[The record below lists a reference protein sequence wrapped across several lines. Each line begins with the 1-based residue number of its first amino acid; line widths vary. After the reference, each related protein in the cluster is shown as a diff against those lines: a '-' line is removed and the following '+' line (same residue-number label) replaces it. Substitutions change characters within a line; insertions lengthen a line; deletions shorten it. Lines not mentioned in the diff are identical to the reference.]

1 MKVSKHS
8 LLRLRLGI
16 TSKLFLSIL
25 LCCAVIALAMTGA
38 VSISFSRGFL
48 GYLNEQE
55 AQRIASLRPT
65 LTKAYLEHGSWNF
78 LRDQPREWFMLL
90 EPASDRT
97 VQESPTAQPRRKM
110 PVEADLT
117 GLNLRVSLLD
127 ERRRLVIGNPLISSF
142 ASFHA
147 ISANGRTVGWIA
159 LMPFQEVSTGA
170 GKRFQ
175 QQQEKANW
183 IIAGIGIGLAALAG
197 WLLSRMVLAPVKRLA
212 AATHRLA
219 SGDYATRVPAGSGDE
234 LGELAQDFNRLALAL
249 DKNESLRRDFMSD
262 VSHEL
267 RTPLAVL
274 RGELEAMED
283 GLRPLSLDTVRSLQ
297 AEVATLGKLV
307 DDLYALSLS
316 DAGALSYRML
326 PVDVLE
332 LLRMTLSAFESRF
345 AARTIRVTLAASGE
359 AVCQADADRLR
370 QLFNNLLEN
379 SLRYTDAGGVLEIAA
394 ASDGARLRLD
404 FNDSKPGVPEDK
416 LPLVFER
423 FYRAD
428 PSRNRS
434 TGGAG
439 LGLAISRN
447 IVEAHQGQITAQAS
461 ALGGVCVSV
470 VLPLAR
476 GTKPAPRRAAGVE
489 A

>member
-1 MKVSKHS
+1 MKSPKHS
-8 LLRLRLGI
+8 LFRLRLGI

-55 AQRIASLRPT
+55 AQRITSLRPT
-65 LTKAYLEHGSWNF
+65 LTKAYLEHGNWNF
-78 LRDQPREWFMLL
+78 LRNNPRGWFVLLQPAGDQTLL
-90 EPASDRT
+90 DNAAEPYRHT
-97 VQESPTAQPRRKM
+97 M
-110 PVEADLT
+110 PIEADLT

-127 ERRRLVIGNPLISSF
+127 ERRRLIIGNPLISSF
-142 ASFHA
+142 ASFHP
-147 ISANGRTVGWIA
+147 ITANGRTVGWIA

-175 QQQEKANW
+175 QQQQKANW
-183 IIAGIGIGLAALAG
+183 IIAAIGIVLAALAG

-219 SGDYATRVPAGSGDE
+219 SGDYATRVPQGSGDE
-234 LGELAQDFNRLALAL
+234 LGELAQDFNQLALAL

-274 RGELEAMED
+274 RGELEAVED
-283 GLRPLSLDTVRSLQ
+283 GVRPLSLATVHSLQ

-326 PVDVLE
+326 PVDVVE
-332 LLRMTLSAFESRF
+332 LLRMTLTAFEARF
-345 AARTIRVTLAASGE
+345 AARGIRVTLAASGE
-359 AVCQADADRLR
+359 AVCQADVDRLR

-379 SLRYTDAGGVLEIAA
+379 TLRYTDAGGELAITAA
-394 ASDGARLRLD
+394 AGGGQLRLD

-447 IVEAHQGQITAQAS
+447 IVEAHQGRISAQAS
-461 ALGGVCVSV
+461 ALGGLWMTV

-476 GTKPAPRRAAGVE
+476 GTKPALRLGVE